1 MALAWLTRPPPTTSS
16 QIKPPHS
23 LLLQIPG
30 NLKSYWATWKFWISS
45 GVPSYCSLWLE
56 LPQLLPVGMNYWCQ
70 HTHRTTQKIR
80 HIVKTPEYPT
90 IIPPTNSL
98 IFIYISL
105 LLHLHSTDKPLWE
118 GGKPLVSLQN
128 RPALLGGMGASPPES
143 PVHLALGTAIS
154 AATSEQAIFLK
165 PLTKKATKLAHKSVC
180 VTQHRP
186 PASVRPHCHALS
198 ATALTLT

>member
-1 MALAWLTRPPPTTSS
+1 MALAWLTRPPPTSS

-23 LLLQIPG
+23 LLLQIPA

-56 LPQLLPVGMNYWCQ
+56 LPQLLPVGMMYWCQ
-70 HTHRTTQKIR
+70 HTHSTTQKIR
-80 HIVKTPEYPT
+80 QIVKTPEYPT

-128 RPALLGGMGASPPES
+128 RPALLAGMGASPPES
-143 PVHLALGTAIS
+143 PVHLALGTSYFCSNFRAGYLLETID
-154 AATSEQAIFLK
+154 
-165 PLTKKATKLAHKSVC
+165 KKSH
-180 VTQHRP
+180 
-186 PASVRPHCHALS
+186 
-198 ATALTLT
+198 